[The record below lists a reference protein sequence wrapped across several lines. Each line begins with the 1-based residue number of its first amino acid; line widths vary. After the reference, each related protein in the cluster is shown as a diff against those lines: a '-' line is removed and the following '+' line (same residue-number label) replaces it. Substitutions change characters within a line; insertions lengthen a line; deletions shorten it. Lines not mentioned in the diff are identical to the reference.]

1 MVQGVTGEEICTR
14 STCMTNGVLEGKMR
28 FILTFKTYQAS
39 HSAKTMTATTTYIIY
54 NKTF

>member
-1 MVQGVTGEEICTR
+1 M
-14 STCMTNGVLEGKMR
+14 MNGVLEGKMR
-28 FILTFKTYQAS
+28 FILIFKTYQAS